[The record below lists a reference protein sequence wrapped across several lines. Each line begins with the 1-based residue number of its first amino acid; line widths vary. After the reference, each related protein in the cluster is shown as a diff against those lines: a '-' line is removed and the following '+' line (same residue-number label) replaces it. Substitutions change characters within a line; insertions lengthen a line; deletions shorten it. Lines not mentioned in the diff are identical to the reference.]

1 MPMNTPSDDREH
13 IEITDE
19 MIDQGR
25 ALVRAIVALE
35 TIEPYSHFEMRVAEL
50 FQAAF
55 DRQLQ
60 DILDACP
67 PGIQEEILR
76 AGENKIKIIYACI

>member
-1 MPMNTPSDDREH
+1 MDTPSAAHEP

-35 TIEPYSHFEMRVAEL
+35 TIEPCSHFEMRVAEL

-55 DRQLQ
+55 DRRLQ
-60 DILDACP
+60 DILDVSP
-67 PGIQEEILR
+67 PEIQEEILR
-76 AGENKIKIIYACI
+76 ARENRIKIIYACI